1 MHHPILFRF
10 FLLLFS
16 LFLKTAECTIQYICP
31 ITFAPEL
38 ILTNPVF
45 SWKKQRQSINLGQK
59 WKTIIIDQHPEIL
72 PKKKITLYH
81 EIPPPPFGDS
91 SCGIGGLIITK
102 KNICALFSQP
112 SSRLFATDLIVAK
125 YNGTGATFL
134 PWLCYAMHTKALSRA
149 QQLSDQT
156 GCESEIEIPDI
167 ISRCSQMTWEFRWRF
182 LAAPFS
188 SILIKMQLNT
198 NSFSG
203 KQNVTFKKWK

>member
-112 SSRLFATDLIVAK
+112 SFRLFATDLIVAK

-149 QQLSDQT
+149 QLSLQT
-156 GCESEIEIPDI
+156 ECRKWNWNPWYHIITVQSDDLRVEMR
-167 ISRCSQMTWEFRWRF
+167 ISRGAF
-182 LAAPFS
+182 
-188 SILIKMQLNT
+188 QLNPH
-198 NSFSG
+198 
-203 KQNVTFKKWK
+203 